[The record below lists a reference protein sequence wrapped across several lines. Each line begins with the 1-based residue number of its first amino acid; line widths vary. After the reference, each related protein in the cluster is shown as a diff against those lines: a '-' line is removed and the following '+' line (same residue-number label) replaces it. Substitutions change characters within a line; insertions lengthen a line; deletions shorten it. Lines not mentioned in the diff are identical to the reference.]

1 MVESNDDCAT
11 HKPNHKH
18 AHTRTHTHTHAH
30 THTHTHTH
38 THIHTHTHTHTDT
51 YLGVTRYGASVP
63 CIVGAYMLW
72 CPVVWVQV
80 VYP

>member
-1 MVESNDDCAT
+1 MEQPEAT
-11 HKPNHKH
+11 EEGNLPLVDG
-18 AHTRTHTHTHAH
+18 R
-30 THTHTHTH
+30 
-38 THIHTHTHTHTDT
+38 HTHTDT